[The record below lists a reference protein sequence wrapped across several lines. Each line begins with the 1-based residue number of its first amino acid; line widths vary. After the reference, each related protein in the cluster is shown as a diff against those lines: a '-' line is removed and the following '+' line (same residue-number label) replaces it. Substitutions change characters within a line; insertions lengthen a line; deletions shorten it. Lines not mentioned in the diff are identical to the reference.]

1 MTPTNE
7 QLIERGKKEIAQDVR
22 RQKFNKRRRIYLANM
37 EEYAISK
44 GWNVEE
50 EMEKAR
56 KIAFQ

>member
-1 MTPTNE
+1 MTLTNE
-7 QLIERGKKEIAQDVR
+7 QLIERGKKEVAQDAR

-44 GWNVEE
+44 GWNEREE
-50 EMEKAR
+50 KEKAH